1 MALAVRNLQR
11 RIRLSPTRV
20 GRTVR
25 IALRCLGRA
34 DRDVHVS
41 LVDDAAIRRLNARYL
56 GRSSRTD
63 VLAFNLE
70 IPGGSVLLGEVIV
83 SADTAARQAARLCV
97 PVALEVDLLAVHGLL
112 HLVGY
117 DDAEPAEARLMHERA
132 REILS
137 CSADRPVPARLWS
150 GLLRA

>member
-11 RIRLSPTRV
+11 RIRLSPARV
-20 GRTVR
+20 GRTVGR
-25 IALRCLGRA
+25 ALRLLGRA
-34 DRDVHVS
+34 DREVHVS

-70 IPGGSVLLGEVIV
+70 IPGVSALLGEVIV
-83 SADTAARQAARLCV
+83 SADTAARQAALLSV

-117 DDAEPAEARLMHERA
+117 GDAEPTEARLMHERA

-137 CSADRPVPARLWS
+137 GSADRIVPARLWS
-150 GLLRA
+150 GLLHA